1 MGGWSERD
9 GRLRWDSRGVV
20 GFGTCADREATTA
33 DSHWR
38 VRVNLQ
44 CRILG
49 MVVILTGWGMLGRQS
64 FRHGVGLVE
73 REGSGVV

>member
-1 MGGWSERD
+1 M
-9 GRLRWDSRGVV
+9 

-38 VRVNLQ
+38 ARVNRQ
-44 CRILG
+44 CRVLG